1 MWQHGAMNHDMT
13 PDYLA
18 EFTWSQ
24 RLKAFVWSCGSYCT
38 VTTIITRVAWF
49 SGTVTTTVWLTIA
62 LSSYFDIFTKSKGGG
77 GLENAVA
84 PTKVVWTC

>member
-1 MWQHGAMNHDMT
+1 MWQHGATNHDMT

-24 RLKAFVWSCGSYCT
+24 RLKHSCGHVVLLY
-38 VTTIITRVAWF
+38 RNDNHHKVAWY

-77 GLENAVA
+77 GGGGR
-84 PTKVVWTC
+84 KMQ